1 MKPIKLTNERYAW
14 RRDDYL
20 RYNYS
25 VLSCIYYLMSGQI
38 ETHDYI
44 SYISEYDAQ
53 LDLERAKRKFKKFFN
68 LIYK

>member
-14 RRDDYL
+14 RCDDYL

-25 VLSCIYYLMSGQI
+25 VLSCVFYLMSGQI
-38 ETHDYI
+38 EQDSYI

-53 LDLERAKRKFKKFFN
+53 FDLTRAKRKLKKF
-68 LIYK
+68 LGLSY